1 MTSISGSGKGL
12 RISEEIL
19 YECLANIVKRWM
31 YTTLKTS
38 KMLYL
43 PEWHK
48 GKTTPA
54 LKYHYKVEDRTL
66 KSKQ

>member
-1 MTSISGSGKGL
+1 
-12 RISEEIL
+12 
-19 YECLANIVKRWM
+19 
-31 YTTLKTS
+31 
-38 KMLYL
+38 MLYL

-54 LKYHYKVEDRTL
+54 LKHHYKVEDRTL